1 MDRRPDL
8 ATASVS
14 AEVSPGGILA
24 RRILLAALL
33 LVVVAAPKLLSDSGA
48 GLFTQAAVFG
58 IIGLSLNILMGY
70 AGQISLGHNAF
81 VGVGA
86 FAAAFLS
93 TDGGLPMFVSI
104 PLAAIIGAV
113 TASLLGLVAL
123 RIQGLYLAMITLAYG
138 LVAER
143 SIFGIQPLTGGGAG
157 KAALRPAPFESDR
170 VYAYVCMAVLA
181 LILFVD
187 WRMMKTKFGRA
198 LLALKSNEQVAA
210 SFGMNPIFFKVGAF
224 ILAGGIAG
232 LGGGLMAFRQQQVVS
247 VDFAFQTALTY
258 VIMVVVGG
266 LGSRLGVVIGS
277 ALLSYLPFGL
287 DSIGRALEST
297 GNSLLVAAGS
307 NIPVLKIAIS
317 ALLLLLTITQF
328 PGGIAQ
334 QIHPLT
340 EWLSGK
346 PFPKHEKASRRQRRV
361 MRKQEAFAGME
372 APDPSAA
379 KGEEFSSEDVG
390 A

>member
-1 MDRRPDL
+1 M
-8 ATASVS
+8 T
-14 AEVSPGGILA
+14 AEVSPSGVLA
-24 RRILLAALL
+24 RRGLLAAILL
-33 LVVVAAPKLLSDSGA
+33 LVVAAPRFLSASGA
-48 GLFTQAAVFG
+48 GLFAQAAVFG
-58 IIGLSLNILMGY
+58 VIGLSLNILMGY

-86 FAAAFLS
+86 FAAAYLS
-93 TDGGLPMFVSI
+93 TDAGLPMYISI
-104 PLAAIIGAV
+104 PMAAIIGAI

-123 RIQGLYLAMITLAYG
+123 RIQGLYLALITLAYG

-157 KAALRPAPFESDR
+157 KAALRPVPFESDR
-170 VYAYVCMAVLA
+170 IYAYVCLSVLA
-181 LILFVD
+181 LILYID
-187 WRMMKTKFGRA
+187 WRMLKTKFGRA
-198 LLALKSNEQVAA
+198 LLALKSSEQVAA
-210 SFGMNPIFFKVGAF
+210 SFGMNPIFYKVGAF

-277 ALLSYLPFGL
+277 AFISYLPFGL
-287 DSIGRALEST
+287 DALGRVLDAS
-297 GNSLLVAAGS
+297 GNQVIAAVGN
-307 NIPVLKIAIS
+307 NIPVLKIAIT
-317 ALLLLLTITQF
+317 AAMLLITITLF

-334 QIHPLT
+334 QVHPLT

-346 PFPKHEKASRRQRRV
+346 PFPKHEKVSRRQRRT
-361 MRKQEAFAGME
+361 MRKQAAFAGME

-379 KGEEFSSEDVG
+379 KGEEFSHEDVG